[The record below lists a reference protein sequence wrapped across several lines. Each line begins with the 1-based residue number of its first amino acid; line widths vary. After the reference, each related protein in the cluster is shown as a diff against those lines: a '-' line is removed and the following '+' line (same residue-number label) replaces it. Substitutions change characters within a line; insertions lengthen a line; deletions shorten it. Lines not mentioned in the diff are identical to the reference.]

1 MPEAEFLVWLK
12 TTLLAAPG
20 VSGLFGDRV
29 LTPDDVGARGL
40 AYDDLTAE
48 PALEDR
54 FVDSATGE
62 LKLLAYVSPEMGS
75 LMGRW
80 WYKYRFRI
88 FYYVSAR
95 NSAASSLLMQARLAF
110 RLALHFRST
119 PRLLDSRSKSVGI
132 IKKEG
137 GDMLRFEEAAL
148 QWAAGSYDRYCLE
161 FAM

>member
-48 PALEDR
+48 AGLENR

-62 LKLLAYVSPEMGS
+62 LKLLAYVSPETGN

-80 WYKYRFRI
+80 WYKYRFRV

-95 NSAASSLLMQARLAF
+95 NSDRFQPAHAGAVSLPA
-110 RLALHFRST
+110 
-119 PRLLDSRSKSVGI
+119 G
-132 IKKEG
+132 
-137 GDMLRFEEAAL
+137 AAL
-148 QWAAGSYDRYCLE
+148 SQHPTAAG
-161 FAM
+161 FAQ